1 MNISRSG
8 SGVVIF
14 SAIYAL
20 SCHALPSG
28 GSTDSSIVREVS
40 SCSELTRSVDRDVC
54 SRHLPA
60 FKALIREK
68 NNQVFLSTSSP
79 GTSSDASSGIP
90 PTSPPMSEPIP
101 ETIKIIKISAST
113 QKPGHEFFET
123 SNPTLFIFDAERSPG
138 KGQAAVYE
146 LPLSEFITGDGK
158 RINSFHLP
166 DNSAFVGNS
175 ADILPEFV
183 IEGVLQNHFV
193 MSAPHHDSVYY
204 LANIKI
210 NSRNPLDKSVSTAT
224 AATGQSDT
232 IPTTLR
238 CSPTGIMDLR
248 GAGIFVADNIRVV
261 VVPADNEMGIKPI
274 YLGCACY
281 DGRGTEANFIY
292 RFMHSEFDLLQ
303 DVQKLTGIQSAAL
316 NVECFEQTGQ
326 VHLTLKNTKTV
337 IAVPTE
343 TDTPRSGSLPG
354 SQQSR
359 SVLFSMNL
367 WPREN
372 ILSFVDA
379 TCNSV
384 VDQHD
389 NDLSIDSAHPADP
402 YHYMGDVFGSN
413 NCSNIKMVNGPFGL
427 KNREQAWGW
436 ISVDDTDQH
445 SCTTLFEKVYR
456 TGFAPVRT
464 WARAGFDVKC
474 DSSVP
479 TPGSSPAFIPDAG
492 DTGAMF
498 MNNIETAESQRLERL
513 ATWEKVGLGAGFSIL
528 NQAIT
533 QTWFHLSKL
542 IKQAWI
548 RHTSQVLAATLGLGL
563 PALPLLPECI
573 IGLRRKSGHN
583 PSGDPGLLRRPDL
596 YQPGNLLATSSVTQG
611 SFAELAVSIAHD
623 GRWPTHDHTSI
634 TGEEQADHFIT
645 RDGITFAGT
654 HLILDFWGAEK
665 LDHPALMEQALRD
678 AVAKAG
684 ATLLHI
690 HLHRF
695 EPNGGISGVAILAE
709 SHISV
714 HTWPERDFAAFDI
727 FVCGDAQPGLA
738 IPVLKAAFNPD
749 SVNMVEHL
757 RGQVLSESE

>member
-8 SGVVIF
+8 SGVAIL

-20 SCHALPSG
+20 SCHAFSTG
-28 GSTDSSIVREVS
+28 GSTDSSIVTEVS

-60 FKALIREK
+60 FEALIREK
-68 NNQVFLSTSSP
+68 SNQVSPSTALP
-79 GTSSDASSGIP
+79 GTSSDSSSGIP
-90 PTSPPMSEPIP
+90 PTSTPMSEPMP

-113 QKPGHEFFET
+113 QKPGHEFFKT
-123 SNPTLFIFDAERSPG
+123 SHPTLFIFDAEQSPG
-138 KGQAAVYE
+138 KGKPAVYE
-146 LPLSEFITGDGK
+146 LPLSESITGDHM

-166 DNSAFVGNS
+166 DNSAFVGNG

-183 IEGVLQNHFV
+183 IEGGLQNHFV
-193 MSAPHHDSVYY
+193 MSVPHHDSVYY
-204 LANIKI
+204 LANIEI
-210 NSRNPLDKSVSTAT
+210 NSRKPLDKSVSTT

-232 IPTTLR
+232 TPTTQYYT
-238 CSPTGIMDLR
+238 PTGIMDLR

-261 VVPADNEMGIKPI
+261 VDPADNEMGIKPI
-274 YLGCACY
+274 YLGCARY
-281 DGRGTEANFIY
+281 DDRGTEANFIY

-303 DVQKLTGIQSAAL
+303 DVQSLTGIQNAAL

-337 IAVPTE
+337 IAVPIG
-343 TDTPRSGSLPG
+343 TDTPTPG
-354 SQQSR
+354 SRPSS

-372 ILSFVDA
+372 VLSFVDA

-384 VDQHD
+384 VDQHG
-389 NDLSIDSAHPADP
+389 NDLSIDSANPADP
-402 YHYMGDVFGSN
+402 YHYMGGVFGSN
-413 NCSNIKMVNGPFGL
+413 NCSNSKMVKGPFGL

-436 ISVDDTDQH
+436 ISVADTDQH
-445 SCTTLFEKVYR
+445 SCTTLFEKVYQS
-456 TGFAPVRT
+456 GFASVST

-474 DSSVP
+474 DSSVL

-498 MNNIETAESQRLERL
+498 INNIETARLQRLESL
-513 ATWEKVGLGAGFSIL
+513 ATWEKVGLGAGLSIL

-548 RHTSQVLAATLGLGL
+548 RRTSQVLAATLGLGL

-573 IGLRRKSGHN
+573 IGLRRRSGHN
-583 PSGDPGLLRRPDL
+583 PPGDPGLLGRPDL
-596 YQPGNLLATSSVTQG
+596 YQPGNLLAISSVTQG
-611 SFAELAVSIAHD
+611 SVAELAVSIAHD
-623 GRWPTHDHTSI
+623 ERWPTHDKTSI
-634 TGEEQADHFIT
+634 TGEEQLDHFIT
-645 RDGITFAGT
+645 RNGMTFAGT

-727 FVCGDAQPGLA
+727 FVCGDAKPGLA